1 MEAPIEI
8 IQYPPDLAQETLEN
22 INNLEIQITDEPIEN
37 LTQKYSNRKKEF
49 NNDDNENNNNVII
62 IQQPPEVAAW
72 KRNSLKD
79 FQINQILGRGSYA
92 RVVLATNIYTN
103 KQYALKIID
112 KEFLAKV
119 KNKKIFT

>member
-8 IQYPPDLAQETLEN
+8 IQYPPDLAQETSEN
-22 INNLEIQITDEPIEN
+22 INNLEIQINDETKEN
-37 LTQKYSNRKKEF
+37 LAQKSLNIKDVF
-49 NNDDNENNNNVII
+49 NNDENENENNVII
-62 IQQPPEVAAW
+62 IQQPPEVAPW

-119 KNKKIFT
+119 RK

>member
-1 MEAPIEI
+1 MEAPIQI
-8 IQYPPDLAQETLEN
+8 IQYPPDVTQETTEN
-22 INNLEIQITDEPIEN
+22 LKNFEIKIEDESKEKYNQKYYSRPEESNLED
-37 LTQKYSNRKKEF
+37 S
-49 NNDDNENNNNVII
+49 ENNYNVII
-62 IQQPPEVAAW
+62 IQQPPEVAPW

-79 FQINQILGRGSYA
+79 FQIIQILGRGSYA

-119 KNKKIFT
+119 NKT